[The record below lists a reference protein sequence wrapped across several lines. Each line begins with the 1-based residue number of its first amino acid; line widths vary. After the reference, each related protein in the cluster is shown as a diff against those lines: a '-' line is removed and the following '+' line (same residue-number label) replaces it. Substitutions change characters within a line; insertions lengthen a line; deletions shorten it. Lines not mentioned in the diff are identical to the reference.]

1 MMMESDPPTS
11 PEPNSHEDLHHEM
24 LRVWPVARLHWS
36 RFLLLAE
43 PTHNDEQDSIAQ
55 IHLVSRQ
62 VSLNFPIIKEKNLIG
77 SMEALLAHEIGH
89 HVRYPGSLSVQARMR
104 MLERSLLPFENFS
117 LINLFTDLMINEHL
131 GHKLRDQLVAVYQ
144 AFTGESAFHQKDQGE
159 INPSFLFYMAI
170 YEELW
175 RMPPGSLMGSRWK
188 SFEESFPGYR
198 AEAQV
203 LSQDVFH
210 LGPNIYT
217 QFLYFVSVLTRYLSV
232 QGKDPQSGSPYEC
245 DCDDPSPDDWA
256 DSLRPSAAEQEAI
269 RQAIEK
275 GWFSQS
281 DEERLKDLSDIEERI
296 ANLPGFGTQDAELV
310 PEVMAAFY
318 RQEAERYL
326 FRPPPQR
333 RLGEAVVPTI
343 LEDWEP
349 GDAVRDIDWLATLLE
364 RGEVLGAAEPVK
376 RTCIAEYEGQE
387 VQLWQPRME
396 IYLDVSGSMPDPR
409 LALNAM
415 TLASQILL
423 MGTIRAGGWVRALIY
438 SHSPV
443 LFWEWSRSE
452 IELSR
457 FLMHYVGG
465 GTDFPFAVL
474 DRSVQECHR
483 DQPIRVIISDTDF
496 DHNYKSAPEN
506 AGHFLEAVQS
516 GPHTI
521 LLQHRPNPIFVAEY
535 RKLGATI
542 IEVNNM
548 EDFPRLAADLTF
560 ALFPDGET

>member
-1 MMMESDPPTS
+1 MTDSPVPTRS
-11 PEPNSHEDLHHEM
+11 MSHEDLQREM
-24 LRVWPVARLHWS
+24 LRVWPAARLHWS

-43 PTHNDEQDSIAQ
+43 PTCNEEQHSIAQ

-62 VSLNFPIIKEKNLIG
+62 VSLNFPMIQEKNLSG
-77 SMEALLAHEIGH
+77 SLEALLAHEIGH

-104 MLERSLLPFENFS
+104 MLERSLLPFESFS

-144 AFTGESAFHQKDQGE
+144 AFTGEAAFHEKDKQE

-175 RMPPGSLMGSRWK
+175 RMPPGSLMGPSWEA
-188 SFEESFPGYR
+188 FETSFPAYR

-217 QFLYFVSVLTRYLSV
+217 QFLYFVSVLTRYLV
-232 QGKDPQSGSPYEC
+232 IEGKEPQSGSPYEC

-256 DSLRPSAAEQEAI
+256 DSLRPTAAEQEAI
-269 RQAIEK
+269 RQAIER
-275 GWFSQS
+275 GWFSKS
-281 DEERLKDLSDIEERI
+281 DEDRLRDLSDIEERI
-296 ANLPGFGTQDAELV
+296 ANLPGFGTHDAELV
-310 PEVMAAFY
+310 PEVMAAYY

-333 RLGEAVVPTI
+333 RLGEAVVPTT

-364 RGEVLGAAEPVK
+364 RGEVLGAAQPIQ
-376 RTCIAEYEGQE
+376 RDRIAEYEGQE
-387 VQLWQPRME
+387 VHLWQPRME

-409 LALNAM
+409 RAINAM
-415 TLASQILL
+415 TLAAQILL

-474 DRSVQECHR
+474 ERSVQECQR

-496 DHNYKSAPEN
+496 DHNYESATEN
-506 AGHFLEAVQS
+506 ADRFWEAVQS

-521 LLQHRPNPIFVAEY
+521 LLQHRPNPLCVAAY
-535 RKLGATI
+535 RKLGATV
-542 IEVNNM
+542 IEVNKM
-548 EDFPRLAADLTF
+548 DDFPRLAADLTF
-560 ALFPDGET
+560 ALFPEGET

>member
-1 MMMESDPPTS
+1 MNDSTGQSSTPSNTPTT
-11 PEPNSHEDLHHEM
+11 EELQDEM
-24 LRVWPVARLHWS
+24 LRVWPAARLHWS

-43 PTHNDEQDSIAQ
+43 PTHNNEQQSIAQ

-62 VSLNFPIIKEKNLIG
+62 VSLNFPIIQEKNLIG
-77 SMEALLAHEIGH
+77 SLEALLAHEIGH

-144 AFTGESAFHQKDQGE
+144 AFTGEGAFHEKDKQE

-175 RMPPGSLMGSRWK
+175 RMPPGSLMGPYWE
-188 SFEESFPGYR
+188 SFADSFPGYR

-217 QFLYFVSVLTRYLSV
+217 QFLYFLSVLTRYLV
-232 QGKDPQSGSPYEC
+232 MEGEDPQSGSPYEC

-256 DSLRPSAAEQEAI
+256 DSLRPTAAEQEAI
-269 RQAIEK
+269 RRAIEK
-275 GWFSQS
+275 GWFTKS
-281 DEERLKDLSDIEERI
+281 DEDRLKDLSDIEERI
-296 ANLPGFGTQDAELV
+296 ANLPGFGTQDAEFV
-310 PEVMAAFY
+310 PEVMAAYY

-333 RLGEAVVPTI
+333 RLGEAVVPTTI
-343 LEDWEP
+343 EEWEP
-349 GDAVRDIDWLATLLE
+349 GDAVRDIDWLSTLLE
-364 RGEVLGAAEPVK
+364 RGDVLGAAQPLK
-376 RTCIAEYEGQE
+376 RDRIAEYEGQE
-387 VQLWQPRME
+387 VNLWQPRME

-409 LALNAM
+409 RAINAM

-474 DRSVQECHR
+474 DRSVQECRR

-496 DHNYKSAPEN
+496 DHNYQAAPQN
-506 AGHFLEAVQS
+506 AEHFLEAVQS

-521 LLQHRPNPIFVAEY
+521 LL
-535 RKLGATI
+535 
-542 IEVNNM
+542 
-548 EDFPRLAADLTF
+548 
-560 ALFPDGET
+560 